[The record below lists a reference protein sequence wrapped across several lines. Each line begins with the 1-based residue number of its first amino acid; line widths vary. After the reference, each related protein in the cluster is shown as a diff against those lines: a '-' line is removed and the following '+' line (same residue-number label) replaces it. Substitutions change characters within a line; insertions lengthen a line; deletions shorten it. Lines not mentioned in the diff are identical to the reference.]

1 MINKSM
7 IATRCFG
14 IALLGG
20 LPFITPATSALADGA
35 SASLNNASYASVLA
49 SASFVTDF
57 SQALA
62 PVGNFVV
69 TSVQPVGETLFVVL
83 HEVGTASGTG
93 IEFSIKAVSTGAAAS
108 AYVVGRTIEVSAT
121 AAGTILS
128 EAGKLIAF
136 IPNEVGQRLSHRSS
150 YEG

>member
-1 MINKSM
+1 MVNKSM

-20 LPFITPATSALADGA
+20 LPFITPATNALADGA

-69 TSVQPVGETLFVVL
+69 ASVETVGQTLFVVL
-83 HEVGTASGTG
+83 HDVGTASGAG
-93 IEFSIKAVSTGAAAS
+93 VGFSIKVVSTATAAS
-108 AYVVGRTIEVSAT
+108 AFVVGRTIEASAT
-121 AAGTILS
+121 AAGTMLS

-150 YEG
+150 YGG